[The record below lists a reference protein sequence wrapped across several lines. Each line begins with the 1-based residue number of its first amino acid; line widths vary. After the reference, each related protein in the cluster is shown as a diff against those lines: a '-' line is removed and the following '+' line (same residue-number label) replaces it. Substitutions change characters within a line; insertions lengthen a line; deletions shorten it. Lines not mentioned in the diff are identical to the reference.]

1 MKVEESIVIP
11 FHNEQDNVEYVL
23 RDLIKELNN
32 GNHNYEI
39 IAVDNASS
47 DNTPKTIK
55 NLSRTHNAVRYF
67 YVGEKGYGNAIIE
80 GLKQCKGEYLGY
92 GWGDGQMS
100 GKDVS
105 KVFNILKEKKLD
117 LCKVKRIKR
126 KDSNFRKIQS
136 YGYNLLYRLLF
147 PYIKFDILGDMNGCP
162 KIMNRKTYEKLNISS
177 KKWFIDTEIM
187 IKAYKNKLKIEE
199 IPTEFKKRKGGK
211 SSLNLKVIKEFVKEA
226 IKYKMNGY

>member
-1 MKVEESIVIP
+1 MKKEESIVIP

-23 RDLIKELNN
+23 KDLVNAMDKNR
-32 GNHNYEI
+32 HNYEI

-47 DNTPKTIK
+47 DNTASIIK
-55 NLSRTHNAVRYF
+55 NLSKKHKTIKYF

-80 GLKQCKGEYLGY
+80 GLKQCTGDYLGY

-100 GKDVS
+100 GEDVS
-105 KVFNILKEKKLD
+105 RIFKTIKKENLD

-126 KDSNFRKIQS
+126 KDSFFRKIQS
-136 YGYNLLYRLLF
+136 YGYNFMYRLLF

-162 KIMNRKTYEKLNISS
+162 KIMNRNTYEKLNISS

-187 IKAYKNKLKIEE
+187 IKAYKNRLKIKEV
-199 IPTEFKKRKGGK
+199 PTEFKKRKGGK
-211 SSLNLKVIKEFVKEA
+211 LSLNLKVIIEFLREA
-226 IKYKMNGY
+226 MKYKMKGY